1 MFLTLFLLNAF
12 HVAISEC
19 LGLTPFK
26 IEAINS
32 AYLTISIGIVGSG
45 VDRLNGHFSD
55 AHKDCRNKQCGS
67 TTKDLPLAQGQRISV
82 I

>member
-32 AYLTISIGIVGSG
+32 AYLTISIGIVDSG

-55 AHKDCRNKQCGS
+55 AHTDCQNKCGS

>member
-12 HVAISEC
+12 HVAIFEC
-19 LGLTPFK
+19 PFK

-67 TTKDLPLAQGQRISV
+67 TTKDLPLAQGKRISV